1 MLLILWLNICA
12 IKQQTQM
19 NTEVIRR
26 EKMTKAYA
34 AIITIMV
41 FVTAAGLIWYH
52 DAMSKWMESANA
64 EKIKNESLLSEKLS
78 LEKSIA
84 DMMGELNVI
93 KGQNASV
100 TKKWKDAVAAQKSSE
115 WKIDQMSGENA
126 KAKKLIKEVENLR
139 SIKTE
144 MSNELE
150 RLKTDYSNAMAEN
163 LKLNQQVAMLKDE
176 NSELTALVTSL
187 NQVAVNNSLV
197 EATKGK
203 KERLTVAARKTKKL
217 KVGFDIPEEM
227 VGNLY
232 FQMMTPSGDQVSSNE
247 STISF
252 FESEI
257 NSELIASSEKVTAE
271 TVKKKHIDMV
281 YKPETKLQSGIYKID
296 VYSGKNYLGT
306 TRVHLK

>member
-1 MLLILWLNICA
+1 
-12 IKQQTQM
+12 M

-26 EKMTKAYA
+26 EKITKAYA
-34 AIITIMV
+34 AIITLMV
-41 FVTAAGLIWYH
+41 FATTAGLIWYH
-52 DAMSKWMESANA
+52 DAMSEWMESANA

-84 DMMGELNVI
+84 DMMGELNVM

-100 TKKWKDAVAAQKSSE
+100 TKKWKDAVAAQKGSE
-115 WKIDQMSGENA
+115 SKIDQMSNENA
-126 KAKKLIKEVENLR
+126 KAKKLIKEVEGLR
-139 SIKTE
+139 SIKAEMTTE
-144 MSNELE
+144 ME
-150 RLKTDYSNAMAEN
+150 RLKSDYANAMAEN

-176 NSELTALVTSL
+176 NIELTSMIASL

-232 FQMMTPSGDQVSSNE
+232 FKMITPSGDQVSSNE

-252 FESEI
+252 YESEI
-257 NSELIASSEKVTAE
+257 NSELIASSDNVITE

-281 YKPETKLQSGIYKID
+281 YKPEAKLQSGIYKID

-306 TRVHLK
+306 SRVHLK